1 MKVLRCWLIACVLLG
16 MLWDSAAARQT
27 ASPVPDKVHPH
38 MVRLLAERGPSKG
51 WVFFED
57 KGLTTPGALS
67 AALERARLD
76 LHPRALERRRKR
88 RSAPGDVDVR
98 DVPVHLSYVRAVLA
112 TGCSLSVESSWL
124 NAVSVHGTL
133 EQFRAVAQLPFV
145 DRIEPVRRGSLIG
158 GQLDSSARGPNDAG
172 QPSPGAPM
180 GSPDYGLSQGQL
192 EQLNL
197 IALHD
202 LGFTGAGL
210 VIGVLD
216 TGFHRGHEA
225 FNQPGHVID
234 VVSEYDFVND
244 DGFTGIEPGDPSAQH
259 NHGTMVL
266 GTIASYLPG
275 VLIGG
280 AFDASFILCKTE
292 DATSEYPQEEDF
304 YVAGLQFI
312 EAGGADLAT
321 SSLGYDDWYSQSQ
334 LDGLTAVTTIA
345 VNVATSNGL
354 ICVTAAG
361 NNGHDSNP
369 VTSSLMAPGD
379 AFEVITC
386 GGVESTGVIVDFSSD
401 GPTADGRVK
410 PELLARG
417 RGVYTICAHQDS
429 NCTTDTGGTSVATS
443 LMASMVAC
451 VLQARPLWTPAVM
464 RTRLFETASDF
475 LAHGTFDSLY
485 VRGYGVPDAAL
496 AALTGT
502 GVSDLAKVMRQ
513 GLLEQNAPNP
523 FRPATTIA
531 YTVPRDGIVQ
541 LGVFDVTGRLVR
553 ELVGEIQVAGRYQV
567 VWDGRDIAGRRAA
580 SGVYF
585 YRLATGD
592 VNETRRMVRLR

>member
-1 MKVLRCWLIACVLLG
+1 MA
-16 MLWDSAAARQT
+16 
-27 ASPVPDKVHPH
+27 
-38 MVRLLAERGPSKG
+38 RLLAERGPSKG
-51 WVFFED
+51 WVFFKD
-57 KGLTTPGALS
+57 KGLTSPAALS
-67 AALERARLD
+67 AALQRARLD
-76 LHPRALERRRKR
+76 LHPRAFERRRNR
-88 RSAPGDVDVR
+88 RSVPGDVDLR
-98 DVPVHLSYVRAVLA
+98 DVSVHSPYVRAVLA
-112 TGCSLSVESSWL
+112 SGCSPSVESAWL
-124 NAVSVHGTL
+124 NAVSVHGTM
-133 EQFRAVAQLPFV
+133 EQFRTIAQLPFV
-145 DRIEPVRRGSLIG
+145 DRIEPVRRGFLIDG
-158 GQLDSSARGPNDAG
+158 PLDSPALGTDAAGRSSA
-172 QPSPGAPM
+172 GAPM
-180 GSPDYGLSQGQL
+180 GLLDYGLSLGQL

-202 LGFTGAGL
+202 LGFTGAGI

-216 TGFHRGHEA
+216 TGFHLAHEA

-234 VVSEYDFVND
+234 VVSEYDFIND

-275 VLIGG
+275 VLMGG

-292 DATSEYPQEEDF
+292 DMTDEYQQEEDF

-312 EAGGADLAT
+312 EAGGADMAT
-321 SSLGYDDWYSQSQ
+321 SSLGYDDWYLQSQ

-361 NNGHDSNP
+361 NNHHDQDP
-369 VTSSLMAPGD
+369 TTSSLMAPGD

-386 GGVESTGVIVDFSSD
+386 GAVDTTGVILDFSSD

-417 RGVYTICAHQDS
+417 RYVYTICAHQDED
-429 NCTTDTGGTSVATS
+429 CTTDSGGTSVATS

-451 VLQARPLWTPAVM
+451 VLQVHPLWTPATM
-464 RTRLFETASDF
+464 RTRLFETAGDF
-475 LAHGTFDSLY
+475 LANGTFDSLY
-485 VRGYGVPDAAL
+485 VRGYGIPDAAL
-496 AALTGT
+496 AALAGT
-502 GVSDLAKVMRQ
+502 DVSRFAGAIGDD
-513 GLLEQNAPNP
+513 LLEQNAPNP

-531 YTVPRDGIVQ
+531 YTVPRGGVVRLD
-541 LGVFDVTGRLVR
+541 VFDVTGRLVR
-553 ELVGEIQVAGRYQV
+553 ELVGRAQTAGRHRV
-567 VWDGRDIAGRRAA
+567 VWDGRDMAGRRAG

-592 VNETRRMVRLR
+592 VSETRRMVRLR